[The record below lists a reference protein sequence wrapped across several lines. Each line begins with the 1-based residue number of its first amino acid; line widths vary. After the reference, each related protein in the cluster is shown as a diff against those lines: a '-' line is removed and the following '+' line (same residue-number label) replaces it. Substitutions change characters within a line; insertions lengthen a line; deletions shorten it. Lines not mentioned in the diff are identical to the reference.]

1 MYMSILNPDYE
12 MVSKVSDII
21 DEVNDLYVENLTMN
35 HDIDDIHELAELLN
49 TRMKKAKLP
58 IEWLVYD
65 EQREDPDEWISAMA
79 SVMFGSIK
87 HLDVIL
93 WESNLEG
100 KWGPATF
107 KEMVLKMLGHETIHF
122 NQYERIGL
130 DRLNLIESG
139 HQKGTKLKTKTG
151 KDRDWMRLYL
161 RDPHELM
168 AYGHD
173 LSEEL
178 KLSSDPDKALR
189 NPEAFI
195 NELPAYGQYRQIF
208 PVGAKPLQK
217 MLSYAAR
224 YYSNEHT

>member
-1 MYMSILNPDYE
+1 MSIITPDNVI
-12 MVSKVSDII
+12 VSKVSDII
-21 DEVNDLYVENLTMN
+21 DEVNDLYVAELKMN
-35 HDIDDIHELAELLN
+35 HDIDDIHALAEMLN

-65 EQREDPDEWISAMA
+65 DVRIDSNEWFSAMA
-79 SVMFGSIK
+79 SATPTEN

-93 WESNLEG
+93 WETNLEG

-107 KEMVLKMLGHETIHF
+107 KEMVLKMIGHETIHF
-122 NQYERIGL
+122 EQFRRVGL
-130 DRLNLIESG
+130 DRLFEIESG

-178 KLSSDPDKALR
+178 KLASDPEKALR

-195 NELPAYGQYRQIF
+195 DELPAYGQYRRIF
-208 PVGAKPLQK
+208 PVDAKPLQK

-224 YYSNEHT
+224 YYEIS